1 MKHGSEQRGF
11 AGATIGLVGGGQL
24 GRMFALAAARLG
36 CKTLVLDP
44 EPNCPAS
51 IAAEQIVGS
60 VHDAD
65 NLAALAERCDVVSF
79 EIENVDPVA
88 LHALGQT
95 NVAVHPAPRVLLLLQ
110 NKLLQKQ
117 FLRDAGLPTAEFIE
131 ASAPDAETFSTFGY
145 PLVQK
150 VLQGG
155 YDGRGVAVLQHADQF
170 VSHLPMPSLIER
182 FVEDA
187 LEIGVMVARNAQ
199 GEITAYPPVEMQF
212 HAEQNMLDVLLAPAR
227 ITAEQTEAAKA
238 LAQRAVEALDGVGI
252 FGVELFLTQTGEL
265 LINEIAPRTHNSGHH
280 TLDACVTD
288 QFEQHARAIL
298 GLPLGATTQHSP
310 AAMVNLLGAPGHAGT
325 PVYRGLEEALA
336 VEGACVHLYGKQE
349 TRPHRK
355 MGHATVVRDTLEVA
369 HAAAVKV
376 RDLISIEGAA

>member
-1 MKHGSEQRGF
+1 MKHSSEQRGF
-11 AGATIGLVGGGQL
+11 SGATIGLVGGGQL

-51 IAAEQIVGS
+51 IAAEQILGS
-60 VHDAD
+60 VHDSA
-65 NLAALAERCDVVSF
+65 NLIAFASRCDVVSF
-79 EIENVDPVA
+79 EIENVDPTA
-88 LHALGQT
+88 LHALEQAHA
-95 NVAVHPAPRVLLLLQ
+95 AVHPAPRVLRLLQ

-117 FLRDAGLPTAEFIE
+117 FLRDAGLPTPDFIE
-131 ASAPDAETFSTFGY
+131 TPSPNAKAFAMFGY

-150 VLQGG
+150 ALQGG
-155 YDGRGVAVLQHADQF
+155 YDGRGVAVLEHAEQF
-170 VSHLPMPSLIER
+170 ASYLPVPSLIER
-182 FVEDA
+182 FVPNA
-187 LEIGVMVARNAQ
+187 LEIGVMVARNVH
-199 GEITAYPPVEMQF
+199 GEMAVYPPVEMQF

-227 ITAEQTEAAKA
+227 ITLKQTDEATA

-252 FGVELFLTQTGEL
+252 FGVELFLTEVGEL

-310 AAMVNLLGAPGHAGT
+310 AAMVNLLGEPEHAGV
-325 PVYRGLEEALA
+325 PVYQGLEKALA
-336 VEGACVHLYGKQE
+336 IEGACVHLYGKQE

-355 MGHATVVRDTLEVA
+355 MGHATVVRDTLEAA

-376 RDLISIEGAA
+376 RDLISIEGAK